1 MRTDEGDDTD
11 LTLRGGDGMI
21 MRSVGML
28 AVFDGVAPATFGL
41 RDGVMRTDESDDT
54 DLNSCG
60 GDDMLMRG
68 VGMLA
73 VLDGVA
79 PAVFGLPDGVAEP
92 LRCGDG
98 VPALLDAAA
107 PACSS
112 AGVVI
117 FTLRFGVL

>member
-1 MRTDEGDDTD
+1 MRPGEGDDTD
-11 LTLRGGDGMI
+11 LK
-21 MRSVGML
+21 
-28 AVFDGVAPATFGL
+28 
-41 RDGVMRTDESDDT
+41 
-54 DLNSCG
+54 SCG

-68 VGMLA
+68 VGMPA

-107 PACSS
+107 PACSR
-112 AGVVI
+112 AGVVSLP
-117 FTLRFGVL
+117 LRFGVLSFDSIVPGDWRERFSVRMLLGKC